1 MLQGLDYVIAS
12 ACEHNIRLVLTLTNY
27 LADYGGMQIWV
38 QWFKGKSI
46 SAFFTNPNI
55 TCAVHLF
62 HHLTTSSRLAHFPC
76 PYIYGLPRRTGH
88 NSCDILENISSIPEP

>member
-1 MLQGLDYVIAS
+1 MIAS

-46 SAFFTNPNI
+46 SEFFTNPNI
-55 TCAVHLF
+55 TCALHLF
-62 HHLTTSSRLAHFPC
+62 HHLQQVLGWRIFHALTSTAFPEGLDTTAVIF
-76 PYIYGLPRRTGH
+76 
-88 NSCDILENISSIPEP
+88 